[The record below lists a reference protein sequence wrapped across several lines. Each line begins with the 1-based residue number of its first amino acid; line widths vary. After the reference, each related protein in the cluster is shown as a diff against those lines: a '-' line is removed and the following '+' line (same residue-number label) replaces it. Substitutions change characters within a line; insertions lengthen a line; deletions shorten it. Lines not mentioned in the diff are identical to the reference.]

1 VAHVTQP
8 NTAGQGRQDNERFW
22 RCSWESVRFCWS
34 RTLLLLILRGS
45 MEYYFNGYMNEWDGK
60 SSENS
65 NYGSSLCLA
74 FRTYKAR
81 TRSRRLLLLKTM
93 NKSNYSWGNKSAAL
107 AASATCKRLLQVMAP
122 TGMAWHAWHAAPIP
136 RDAAATFFF

>member
-1 VAHVTQP
+1 
-8 NTAGQGRQDNERFW
+8 
-22 RCSWESVRFCWS
+22 
-34 RTLLLLILRGS
+34 
-45 MEYYFNGYMNEWDGK
+45 MNEWDGK

-122 TGMAWHAWHAAPIP
+122 TGMAWHAWQPLSRETQLLHSFFDPEGSIV
-136 RDAAATFFF
+136 TFSTQLRFKVSLCDISISISISIF